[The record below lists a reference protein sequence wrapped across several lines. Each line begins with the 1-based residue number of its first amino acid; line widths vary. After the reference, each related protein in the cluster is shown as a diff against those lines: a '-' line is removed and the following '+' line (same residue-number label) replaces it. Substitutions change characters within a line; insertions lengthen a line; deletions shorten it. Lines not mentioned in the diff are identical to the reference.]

1 MTDIHR
7 IEHARIGVED
17 LEAAVSFYTDGLG
30 LVEFEQKDGVVY
42 LGCGRDDNY
51 DVGLIEGETGIEH
64 FAVRATDASVVEE
77 YEQRLEGADVSTER
91 TDGNEPGQEAGVR
104 FSLPSGV
111 AMEVVAVSDDKYQH
125 FEEPKVSRGGQAP
138 ADVNHIQFLTPD
150 VVADMEFLRDSVGL
164 KISEIAGSP
173 DDPEIAFARCKT
185 FHHDVALKSSQA
197 LGETDNTSL
206 HHLAF
211 GFDSAD
217 HLVNFIDS
225 AVNAGCEF
233 ERGIGRH
240 HGGNNIYAYIWTPGG
255 NRLELN
261 TQMATL
267 TREEP
272 EISEDYESATVA
284 WGPDAP
290 ESFTKG
296 SGLLHKK

>member
-1 MTDIHR
+1 MADIHR
-7 IEHARIGVED
+7 IEHARIGVDD
-17 LEAAVSFYTDGLG
+17 LETAVSFYENGLG
-30 LVEFEQKDGVVY
+30 LVELERANEVVY

-51 DVGLIEGETGIEH
+51 DVSLIEGDTGIEH

-77 YEQRLEGADVSTER
+77 YQQRLEQAEVSTER
-91 TDGNEPGQEAGVR
+91 TDGDEPGQEAGIR

-111 AMEVVAVSDDKYQH
+111 AMEIVAVADDEYQH

-138 ADVNHIQFLTPD
+138 ADVNHIQFLSPD
-150 VVADMEFLRDSVGL
+150 VVADMEFLRDTVGL

-173 DDPEIAFARCKT
+173 EDPEIAFVRCNT

-197 LGETDNTSL
+197 LGENESTSL

-211 GFDSAD
+211 GFDSTD
-217 HLVNFIDS
+217 HLVRFIDS

-267 TREEP
+267 TRGEP

-284 WGPDAP
+284 WGPAAP
-290 ESFTKG
+290 ESFKKG
-296 SGLLHKK
+296 SGFLRRE